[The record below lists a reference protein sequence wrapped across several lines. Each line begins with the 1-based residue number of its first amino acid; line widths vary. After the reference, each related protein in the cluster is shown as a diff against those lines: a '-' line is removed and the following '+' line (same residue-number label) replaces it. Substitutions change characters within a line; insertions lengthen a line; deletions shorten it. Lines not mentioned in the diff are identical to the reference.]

1 MLYLGVDAGSVYIG
15 LVGLDDAG
23 TVRFQAYQRHHGE
36 PAKVL
41 QDMLARLDR
50 NTPVRMARTGSGAT
64 ALPLSGPVY
73 DAVISGIEGVR
84 HLVPDVH
91 NIISV
96 GGGSFSLTELN
107 GDGSF
112 RRSTLNSACA
122 SGTGAFIDQQSLR
135 LQIPP
140 AELPERAMRF
150 LGTPPPVAT
159 RCAVF
164 AKSDMIHLQQE
175 GHSIDA
181 IACGLCH
188 GMGHSTV
195 DGLLGGRK
203 VEGKVVL
210 IGGVALNSIVVKSII
225 DRLGTDVIVP
235 ESPHLASALGAA
247 LLARGNGTRETPIAA
262 LIDAIDVTAK
272 DGDTSTTRSLSRHHE
287 VMRPPLKLTLSS
299 YPEFLWADHWIDGD
313 NNEATIVSPRTGQ
326 ITVALGLD
334 IGSTSTKAT
343 LLDENDAVVGWV
355 YRKTAGDPIRAVQ
368 LVFRALRDMQQR
380 GGFHLDIQGVGTT
393 GSGRKMIH
401 SVIGADLVMNE
412 ITAHA
417 TAALFL
423 DPHVDTIIELG
434 GQDAKFTQLQNGM
447 VYNSV
452 MNYVCAAG
460 TGSFIEEQAQ
470 KLDISLDD
478 FAERAMD
485 KQAPTTSD
493 RCTVYMERDLD
504 LLLARGWS
512 IDQVAAAV
520 LHSVRDNYLNKVV
533 GGLQIGNHIYF
544 QGATARNRAL
554 VAAFEVGLQKPIRV
568 SAYCHLTGALGMSLL
583 VRKRIPPE
591 QRSRCFKGLE
601 FADATVRIQPEIC
614 DICRNRCQLQLI
626 HTGDSTVAWGLK
638 CGRDYAARTPRPSSN
653 PDFAFWKQRDKAW
666 RNGKAEAVDP
676 AISTKKTTARR
687 RVGLPRS
694 LAAYNYYPYWN
705 TLLRELDCE
714 PVMPRASTE
723 TVLRRGTEIA
733 TAEFCAPVLMSIG
746 HARDLLES
754 DKVDY
759 LLVPHMMAET
769 TPPGFTNA
777 FFCCYVQAHASVLK
791 SFKGLVSRDRILA
804 PIVSFQHDR
813 RRRENHLI
821 DALAKPLEV
830 TPQRIRHAMQR
841 AQAAQ
846 EEFVVTSRELGTQ
859 ALADMEQNDA
869 LGIVCIGRPYNTTDA
884 GMVLD
889 IPHKIAAMG
898 YPVLF
903 MDMLKPDLTSI
914 LPSYSNMY
922 WHYGQQILATAEQ
935 IARSKRLFAIFF
947 TNFMCG
953 PDSYLLTYF
962 KDIMGRYQKP
972 YLCLQFDG
980 HGADA
985 GYLTRVEAALET
997 FHAWSQIPFPRQA
1010 AETASRAFARDDA

>member
-1 MLYLGVDAGSVYIG
+1 MLSMGIDAGSVYVG
-15 LVGLDDAG
+15 LVGLDDEG
-23 TVRFQAYQRHHGE
+23 NILFREYQRHHGE
-36 PAKVL
+36 PGKIL
-41 QDMLARLDR
+41 QETFTRLAP
-50 NTPVRMARTGSGAT
+50 NTRVRIARTGSGAAT
-64 ALPLSGPVY
+64 LPLPGPVY
-73 DAVISGIEGVR
+73 DAIISGIEGVR

-91 NIISV
+91 NILSV

-140 AELPERAMRF
+140 AELPQRAMSYQN
-150 LGTPPPVAT
+150 TPPPVAT

-181 IACGLCH
+181 IACGLCN
-188 GMGHSTV
+188 GLGHSTV

-203 VEGKVVL
+203 VEGKTVL
-210 IGGVALNSIVVKSII
+210 IGGVALNSVVVKSII
-225 DRLGTDVIVP
+225 DRLGIDVTVP
-235 ESPHLASALGAA
+235 DSPQLTNALGAA
-247 LLARGNGTRETPIAA
+247 LLARGNNTPETKIAA
-262 LIDAIDVTAK
+262 LIDAFDQPAAVENSSATGSPARQK
-272 DGDTSTTRSLSRHHE
+272 DM
-287 VMRPPLKLTLSS
+287 MRPPLKLKLSS
-299 YPEFLWADHWIDGD
+299 YPEFAWADHWIDD
-313 NNEATIVSPRTGQ
+313 HHNETTIVSPRSGRV
-326 ITVALGLD
+326 TVAMGID

-343 LLDENDAVVGWV
+343 LLDEQDNVVGWV

-368 LVFRALRDMQQR
+368 LVFGALREMQKR
-380 GGFHLDIQGVGTT
+380 GGFQLDIQGVGTT
-393 GSGRKMIH
+393 GSGRKMIQ
-401 SVIGADLVMNE
+401 SVIGADLAMNE

-423 DPHVDTIIELG
+423 DPRVDTIVELG

-470 KLDISLDD
+470 KLGISLEE

-512 IDQVAAAV
+512 KDQVAAAV

-533 GGLQIGNHIYF
+533 GGLHIGDHVYF

-583 VRKRIPPE
+583 VRKRISPQ
-591 QRSRCFKGLE
+591 QRSIRFKGLE
-601 FADATVRIQPEIC
+601 FADATVRIEPEIC
-614 DICRNRCQLQLI
+614 ELCHNRCQLQII
-626 HTGDSTVAWGLK
+626 HTNDTTVAWGLK
-638 CGRDYAARTPRPSSN
+638 CGRDYASRKARSSAN
-653 PDFAFWKQRDKAW
+653 PDFDFWKQREKAW
-666 RNGKAEAVDP
+666 RDGNSSESGVTP
-676 AISTKKTTARR
+676 SKTADRR
-687 RVGLPRS
+687 RVGLPRN
-694 LAAYNYYPYWN
+694 LAVYNYYPYWR

-714 PVMPRASTE
+714 PVMPKASNE
-723 TVLRRGTEIA
+723 SVLRRGTEIA
-733 TAEFCAPVLMSIG
+733 TAEYCAPVLMSIG
-746 HARDLLES
+746 HACNLLES
-754 DKVDY
+754 GNVDY
-759 LLVPHMMAET
+759 LLVPHMIAEH
-769 TPPGFTNA
+769 TPPGFSNA

-791 SFKGLVSRDRILA
+791 SFKGLPSNERILA
-804 PIVSFQHDR
+804 PILSFQETAR
-813 RRRENHLI
+813 QREQHMI
-821 DALAKPLEV
+821 AALAEPLNV
-830 TPQRIRHAMQR
+830 TPQQIRHAMQR
-841 AQAAQ
+841 ARAAQ
-846 EEFVVTSRELGTQ
+846 DEFTATSRRLGER
-859 ALADMEQNDA
+859 ALAKMENDDS

-884 GMVLD
+884 GMALD
-889 IPHKIAAMG
+889 LPRKIAAMG
-898 YPVLF
+898 YPTLF
-903 MDMLKPDLTSI
+903 MDMLEPDLQSI
-914 LPSYSNMY
+914 LPFHANMY

-962 KDIMGRYQKP
+962 KDIMGRHQKP

-997 FHAWSQIPFPRQA
+997 FHAWSKVSPPQTA
-1010 AETASRAFARDDA
+1010 AETASRSSAKDHS